1 MSNQKKIT
9 DEQIAMKAVEYLKDI
24 WSQTTYREKMFFAA
38 LCPVVL
44 ALKALSDNGRMS
56 QLHNVAQ
63 TFKDCIDQAVKL
75 AEEDNK
81 NNN

>member
-1 MSNQKKIT
+1 MSNQIIT
-9 DEQIAMKAVEYLKDI
+9 DEQIAMKATEYLKDI
-24 WSQTTYREKMFFAA
+24 WSQTTDQEKMSLAA

-44 ALKALSDNGRMS
+44 VLKALSDNGQMS

-63 TFKDCIDQAVKL
+63 AFKNGIDQAVKL

>member
-9 DEQIAMKAVEYLKDI
+9 VEQIAMKAAEYLKDI
-24 WSQTTYREKMFFAA
+24 WSQTTDQEKMSFAA

-44 ALKALSDNGRMS
+44 ALKALSDNGQVS
-56 QLHNVAQ
+56 QLRNAAQ
-63 TFKDCIDQAVKL
+63 TFKNGIDQVVKL

>member
-9 DEQIAMKAVEYLKDI
+9 DVQIAMKAAEYLKDI
-24 WSQTTYREKMFFAA
+24 WSQTTDQVKMSFAA
-38 LCPVVL
+38 LYPVVL
-44 ALKALSDNGRMS
+44 TLKVLSNNGQMS

-63 TFKDCIDQAVKL
+63 AFKDGIDQVVKL